1 MDAQPLPSIIAPA
14 QRHLWHPLEPSIWS
28 LDGSLIHQDP
38 TLSILRTLFDQPRWL
53 QAQNLYDEKGCQ
65 LFEKIC
71 ELPEYYA
78 TRTENSILKREAK
91 RVIAL
96 APVECI
102 VELGAGFSKKTLHL
116 LKEQAR
122 QRKGGIFAP
131 LDVSPTGLVVSRE
144 VIHEQ
149 FPELVFHGLQAQ
161 FEGGIASIEKS
172 LPTLFVFLGSTIG
185 NFTQPEFVRFFRRLS
200 ESMGP
205 RDFLLLGVDRVKDV
219 DVIQRA
225 YNDSQGVTAEFILNV
240 FENINRLLQSNFDPN
255 KMRYHSKYNPEWQR
269 VEMCSVSTQTQE
281 ICFPSHAA
289 SFVWEK
295 EEKILVEISRKFDP
309 LELQKQLQ
317 FFGFAT
323 VEHFT
328 DPKKWFSLLLLRKTS
343 AP

>member
-1 MDAQPLPSIIAPA
+1 MEAQPLPSILAPA

-28 LDGSLIHQDP
+28 LDGSHIHQDP

-71 ELPEYYA
+71 ELPEYYS
-78 TRTENSILKREAK
+78 TRTENSILEREAE

-144 VIHEQ
+144 VIREQ

-161 FEGGIASIEKS
+161 FEGGMASIEKS

-185 NFTQPEFVRFFRRLS
+185 NFTQPEFVRFFQQLS

-240 FENINRLLQSNFDPN
+240 FENVNRLLHSNFDLN
-255 KMRYHSKYNPEWQR
+255 KMRYHSKYNTEWQR

-328 DPKKWFSLLLLRKTS
+328 DPKKWFSLLLLSKTS
-343 AP
+343 TP